1 MKRLLTIDAADY
13 TDDMTVYVK
22 HTVRA
27 IIEKDGKYAMQQSG
41 AGEYKIPGGGVE
53 NGESHEET
61 LEREVLEETGLI
73 VRKDSIREIGEIL
86 ELRRD
91 IFEANVKY
99 ECHTYFYYCD
109 VEDKVCDV
117 CMTESEIEKGFH
129 PVWAAAE
136 DIVATNRRIGDAVT
150 SNRDT
155 TFMELLMKNN
165 L

>member
-13 TDDMTVYVK
+13 TDDMPVYVK

-41 AGEYKIPGGGVE
+41 TGEYKIPGGGVE

-61 LEREVLEETGLI
+61 LEREVLEETG
-73 VRKDSIREIGEIL
+73 
-86 ELRRD
+86 RD
-91 IFEANVKY
+91 IFETNVKY

-109 VEDKVCDV
+109 VEDKICDV

-136 DIVATNRRIGDAVT
+136 DIIAANRRIGDAVT

-155 TFMELLMKNN
+155 SFMELLMNNN